1 MQILGTIWKDGKFW
15 VTQCPTLDVSTQS
28 DTKQGAL
35 KMMVD
40 LVQTI
45 VNDRKYSV
53 SIKTTGKDGFSMT
66 FKNPTPIIAAIIARS
81 RSASKATL
89 AEIAKAIGSKSPNS
103 IYQYET
109 GKHDPGMEKLNQLL
123 NAMGFEI
130 VISVV
135 RPNKSDRV
143 A

>member
-1 MQILGTIWKDGKFW
+1 MQILGNIWKDGKFW
-15 VTQCPTLDVSTQS
+15 VIECPTLDVSTQAE
-28 DTKQGAL
+28 TKQGAL
-35 KMMVD
+35 RMMFD
-40 LVQTI
+40 LVQTM

-53 SIKTTGKDGFSMT
+53 SIKTAGKGRFSMT
-66 FKNPTPIIAAIIARS
+66 FKNPTPIIAVIIARS
-81 RSASKATL
+81 RSSSKATL

-103 IYQYET
+103 VYQYET

-130 VISVV
+130 VISVIK
-135 RPNKSDRV
+135 PEKPPRV

>member
-1 MQILGTIWKDGKFW
+1 MQILGDIWKDGMFW
-15 VTQCPTLDVSTQS
+15 VIECPTLDVSTQS
-28 DTKQGAL
+28 ETKKGAL

-40 LVQTI
+40 LVQTM
-45 VNDRKYSV
+45 VNDRKYNV
-53 SIKTTGKDGFSMT
+53 SISAVGKRGFSMT

-81 RSASKATL
+81 RSSSKATL
-89 AEIAKAIGSKSPNS
+89 AEIAKAIGSKSPNAV
-103 IYQYET
+103 YQYET

-123 NAMGFEI
+123 NAMGFDI

-135 RPNKSDRV
+135 KLNKPKRV

>member
-1 MQILGTIWKDGKFW
+1 MQILGNIWKDGKFW
-15 VTQCPTLDVSTQS
+15 VVECPTLDVSTQS
-28 DTKQGAL
+28 ETKNSAFQ
-35 KMMVD
+35 MMTD
-40 LVQTI
+40 LVQTM

-53 SIKTTGKDGFSMT
+53 SIKTAGKDGFSMT

-130 VISVV
+130 VISVIK
-135 RPNKSDRV
+135 PDKPPRV

>member
-1 MQILGTIWKDGKFW
+1 MQILGNIWKDGKFW
-15 VTQCPTLDVSTQS
+15 VIECPTLDVSTQAES
-28 DTKQGAL
+28 KQSAF

-40 LVQTI
+40 LVQTM
-45 VNDRKYSV
+45 VNDRKYGV
-53 SIKTTGKDGFSMT
+53 SIKTAGKGGFSMT

-81 RSASKATL
+81 RSSSKATL